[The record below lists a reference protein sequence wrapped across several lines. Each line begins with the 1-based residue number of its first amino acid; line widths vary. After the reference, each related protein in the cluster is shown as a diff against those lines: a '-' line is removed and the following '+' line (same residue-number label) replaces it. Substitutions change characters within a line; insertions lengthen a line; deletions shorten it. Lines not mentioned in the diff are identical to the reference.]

1 MKTGFLSNVALSV
14 LFFLIAVPRGFAQ
27 KPPTQSAITNQRY
40 QLISAEMM
48 SASDPDK
55 SVPQLFL
62 LDTETGKVWRYVS
75 TAGPI
80 KDFKNGESILT
91 GAFIPV
97 ERLDSVLS
105 SPK

>member
-1 MKTGFLSNVALSV
+1 MKIGYLSNVALSV
-14 LFFLIAVPRGFAQ
+14 LFFLVTIPRGFAQ
-27 KPPTQSAITNQRY
+27 KPPTQSATTNQRY
-40 QLISAEMM
+40 QLISAQVMG
-48 SASDPDK
+48 ASDSDK

-62 LDTETGKVWRYVS
+62 LDTDTGKVWRYVS

-97 ERLDSVLS
+97 ERLDAVLS
-105 SPK
+105 SSK